1 MFSLREMCQQVAVIP
16 VLVVKETQHAKP
28 LAEALVAGGLT
39 VLEVTLRTP
48 AALEVIRLMS
58 EVPGSQVGAGTVL
71 TLADVK
77 AAKAAGAQF
86 AVSPGATADLV
97 KAAADE
103 GLPLLPG
110 ASTAS
115 EVMRLLELGLDTLK
129 FFPAE
134 AAGGVSMLKSL
145 YGPLP
150 KVMFC
155 PTGGITEKTASNYLA
170 LPNVMCVGGS
180 WVTPDNLLQA
190 GDWQAIQA
198 LAQAAQALKK
208 V

>member
-16 VLVVKETQHAKP
+16 VLVVKDTAHAKP
-28 LAEALVAGGLT
+28 LAAALVAGGLT

-48 AALEVIRLMS
+48 AALDVIRLMS

-86 AVSPGATADLV
+86 AVSPGATDDLI

-115 EVMRLLELGLDTLK
+115 EVMRMLEFGLDTLK

-145 YGPLP
+145 HGPLP

-155 PTGGITEKTASNYLA
+155 PTGGITEKTAANYLA
-170 LPNVMCVGGS
+170 LLNVMCVGGS

-190 GDWQAIQA
+190 GDWQAIQT
-198 LAQAAQALKK
+198 LAQAAQSLKQ

>member
-86 AVSPGATADLV
+86 AVSPGATTDLV

-115 EVMRLLELGLDTLK
+115 EVMCLLELGLDTLK

>member
-16 VLVVKETQHAKP
+16 VLVVKDTAHAKP
-28 LAEALVAGGLT
+28 LAAALVAGGLK

-48 AALEVIRLMS
+48 AALDVIRLMS

-86 AVSPGATADLV
+86 AVSPGATDDLI

-115 EVMRLLELGLDTLK
+115 EVMRMLELGLDTLK

-145 YGPLP
+145 HGPLP

-155 PTGGITEKTASNYLA
+155 PTGGITEKTAANYLA

-180 WVTPDNLLQA
+180 WVTPDNLLQS
-190 GDWQAIQA
+190 GDWQAIQV

>member
-28 LAEALVAGGLT
+28 LAEALVEGGLT

-86 AVSPGATADLV
+86 AVSPGATTDLV

-115 EVMRLLELGLDTLK
+115 EVMCLLELGLDTLK

-198 LAQAAQALKK
+198 LAQVAQALKK